1 MNQSRGLRSKL
12 SIYDDFCYLTEKE
25 LNLICNNLE
34 VENDFNEKTRR
45 GSENSSRTSPQP

>member
-25 LNLICNNLE
+25 LDLICNNLE
-34 VENDFNEKTRR
+34 VKNDFNEKTRR
-45 GSENSSRTSPQP
+45 RIKDSSRTSP